1 MIPFET
7 APDYIM
13 QTKKRLTFYDII
25 GIGCCIA
32 GFWCGFKIAY
42 SWLAY
47 SWLATYLAPFFYF
60 GWKRVWQEDLSVV
73 SREGKWFL
81 FSNGENIF
89 IGDIPYFGT
98 FIFILE
104 ALVGLGIAAILICL
118 IQRIFLKFL
127 GIKILEDYL
136 PSIKKTCNS
145 NNSKNT

>member
-1 MIPFET
+1 
-7 APDYIM
+7 M

-32 GFWCGFKIAY
+32 VFWCGFKIAY
-42 SWLAY
+42 SC
-47 SWLATYLAPFFYF
+47 
-60 GWKRVWQEDLSVV
+60 WKRVWQEDLSVV

-89 IGDIPYFGT
+89 IGDIPYFET

-104 ALVGLGIAAILICL
+104 ALVGLWIAAILVCL

-136 PSIKKTCNS
+136 PSIKKHVIQIIQRTHEAATRRNL
-145 NNSKNT
+145 SKIENW

>member
-1 MIPFET
+1 
-7 APDYIM
+7 M

-32 GFWCGFKIAY
+32 GFWCGFKIIAGF
-42 SWLAY
+42 WCGFKIAY

-104 ALVGLGIAAILICL
+104 ALVGL
-118 IQRIFLKFL
+118 K
-127 GIKILEDYL
+127 EY
-136 PSIKKTCNS
+136 S
-145 NNSKNT
+145 

>member
-1 MIPFET
+1 
-7 APDYIM
+7 M

-42 SWLAY
+42 SWMA
-47 SWLATYLAPFFYF
+47 AYLAPFFYF

-73 SREGKWFL
+73 SRKGKWFS

-89 IGDIPYFGT
+89 IGDIPCFGT

-104 ALVGLGIAAILICL
+104 ALVGLWLAAILL
-118 IQRIFLKFL
+118 RLTQRVFLKFW
-127 GIKILEDYL
+127 GIKMLEDFL
-136 PSIKKTCNS
+136 PSIRKKSCNS

>member
-1 MIPFET
+1 
-7 APDYIM
+7 M

-42 SWLAY
+42 SWM
-47 SWLATYLAPFFYF
+47 ATYLAPFFYF

-73 SREGKWFL
+73 SRKGKWFS

-104 ALVGLGIAAILICL
+104 ALVGLWLAAILL
-118 IQRIFLKFL
+118 RLTQRVFLKFW
-127 GIKILEDYL
+127 GIKMLEDFL
-136 PSIKKTCNS
+136 L
-145 NNSKNT
+145 